1 MADSNP
7 TSPLIFVLSPGVDPT
22 NQLLQLAEQSGITF
36 NTIALGQGQV
46 SPVVVTPQGC
56 FILRC
61 EEMSRAKLK
70 SLAEVRGQIEQ
81 TLLETE
87 QQAREDKWFEQLK
100 RKSYVR
106 QFSF

>member
-1 MADSNP
+1 
-7 TSPLIFVLSPGVDPT
+7 
-22 NQLLQLAEQSGITF
+22 
-36 NTIALGQGQV
+36 
-46 SPVVVTPQGC
+46 
-56 FILRC
+56 
-61 EEMSRAKLK
+61 MSRAKLK

-81 TLLETE
+81 TLLENK

>member
-1 MADSNP
+1 MAP
-7 TSPLIFVLSPGVDPT
+7 ALEKAAF
-22 NQLLQLAEQSGITF
+22 
-36 NTIALGQGQV
+36 ALGQGQV
-46 SPVVVTPQGC
+46 SPVVVTPRDASFSVRGDESGQTQ
-56 FILRC
+56 
-61 EEMSRAKLK
+61 EP
-70 SLAEVRGQIEQ
+70 AEVRGQIEQ